1 MPMVMREKLA
11 LRPSETTSESM
22 LKPRRENT
30 WQMRISTPGWL
41 LTRMESVCGGAA
53 RDGGRATG
61 LSVVTMVWGM
71 AGKDLGFE
79 I

>member
-22 LKPRRENT
+22 LKPRREKT

-41 LTRMESVCGGAA
+41 LTRTESVWAGPRAMSGAV
-53 RDGGRATG
+53 TG
-61 LSVVTMVWGM
+61 VSVVTMVWDMGS
-71 AGKDLGFE
+71 GKF
-79 I
+79 